1 MIWIWTFQPGYLKN
15 RIIEAQEFWK
25 GNYMTYRNFPIV
37 IFEYNIL
44 SQLFVNIILPS
55 YNHRIAK
62 TIHHAIV
69 MVTIGKVN
77 KLIFMGLWLFEWL
90 NFSFSS
96 TIIIRVL
103 NLVAL
108 SHNQNMLLINRQ
120 LISAAASSFSSSRG
134 NNIQRIFL
142 ETKRR

>member
-1 MIWIWTFQPGYLKN
+1 MIRIWTFQPGYLKYK
-15 RIIEAQEFWK
+15 IIEAEEFRK
-25 GNYMTYRNFPIV
+25 AIISHYIG
-37 IFEYNIL
+37 IFEYNIFFTVIYKWNL
-44 SQLFVNIILPS
+44 LFH
-55 YNHRIAK
+55 NHQIAK
-62 TIHHAIV
+62 TIHYAIV

-96 TIIIRVL
+96 TIIRVL

-134 NNIQRIFL
+134 SNIQRIFL
-142 ETKRR
+142 ETRRR

>member
-1 MIWIWTFQPGYLKN
+1 MIWIWTFQPGYLKYK
-15 RIIEAQEFWK
+15 IIEAQQFWK
-25 GNYMTYRNFPIV
+25 INYMTLYIV
-37 IFEYNIL
+37 IYEYNIL
-44 SQLFVNIILPS
+44 SQLFVDIILPS
-55 YNHRIAK
+55 YNHQIAK
-62 TIHHAIV
+62 TIHYAIV

-96 TIIIRVL
+96 TIIRVL